1 MGKAVHAFESY
12 GIEAAIW
19 NRDDR
24 NRRPAGRRR
33 TGDEIPPAIEKNGI
47 GGREAEHYRRH
58 DSVVSRLD
66 SAQLGHRSEEHTSE
80 LQSQSNLVC
89 RLRLEKK
96 KLASRMAATASAPDG

>member
-66 SAQLGHRSEEHTSE
+66 SAQLGHAVAGASGIIARGLDCTSDAPVNGYVSE
-80 LQSQSNLVC
+80 V
-89 RLRLEKK
+89 
-96 KLASRMAATASAPDG
+96 G